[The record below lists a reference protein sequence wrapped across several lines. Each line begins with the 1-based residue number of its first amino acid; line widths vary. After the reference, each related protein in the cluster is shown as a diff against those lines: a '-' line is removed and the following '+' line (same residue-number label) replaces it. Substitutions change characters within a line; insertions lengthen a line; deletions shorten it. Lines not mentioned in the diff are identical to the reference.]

1 MPRLVK
7 ATVLVRLKG
16 EVLDP
21 QGDAIRRALG
31 TMGFEGVGDVRV
43 GKLIEIEVQGQS
55 ASTLK
60 PALEKMA
67 DQLFANP
74 VIEDFEV
81 RVES

>member
-1 MPRLVK
+1 MQPAVK

-31 TMGFEGVGDVRV
+31 TMGFEGVGNVRV
-43 GKLIEIEVQGQS
+43 GKLIEIEVQEQS
-55 ASTLK
+55 ASELQT
-60 PALEKMA
+60 ALGKMA

-81 RVES
+81 RVDS